1 MMNKLILILTIVLLV
16 TCILPA
22 GNTAGFEFL
31 RTDFSARSA
40 ALGSA
45 FITVRG
51 DLNGLN
57 LNPAGLAFLKNRQFV
72 FNYTNYLIDINGGM
86 AAYSQQV
93 PYLKRVAVVVTYFDY
108 GQFEETNA
116 FAVNTGRSFSANDFA
131 LAITQADHLDKN
143 FSYGITTKLAYSRIA
158 DYTASAWLF
167 DFGLIYK
174 ATFQSELYFAVSLQ
188 NLGWQLDSFSETSN
202 VNEPMPTSL
211 NIGVS
216 KKLAH
221 LPLEI
226 SFRLQKLNQQA
237 ENWYDR
243 FKRFSIGGEFR
254 LSEHLHLRLGYNNE
268 QHESLQSDVTT
279 QGKFAGFSAG
289 IGLFVKSFR
298 IDYSYSNFEFLGNV
312 HRFGISGSL
321 N

>member
-1 MMNKLILILTIVLLV
+1 MKNKWLVFLLLLSGF
-16 TCILPA
+16 TYTLRA
-22 GNTAGFEFL
+22 GSTAGFEFL

-45 FITVRG
+45 FLTVRG
-51 DLNGLN
+51 DLNGLS
-57 LNPAGLAFLKNRQFV
+57 LNPAGLAFLNDRQFV

-93 PYLKRVAVVVTYFDY
+93 PYFKRLALSVTYMDY
-108 GQFEETNA
+108 GQFDETDQY
-116 FAVNTGRSFSANDFA
+116 AVSTGRTFSANDFA
-131 LAITQADHLDKN
+131 LAITQADHLDEQ
-143 FSYGITTKLAYSRIA
+143 FSYGISTRLAYSKID
-158 DYTASAWLF
+158 DYTAAAWLF

-174 ATFQSELYFAVSLQ
+174 ATFQSDLYFAVSLQ
-188 NLGWQLDSFSETSN
+188 NLGWQLDSYSESTN
-202 VNEPMPTSL
+202 VKEPMPTSL
-211 NIGVS
+211 NVGIS

-226 SFRLQKLNQQA
+226 SFRLQKLNQSA

-243 FKRFSIGGEFR
+243 FKRFSVGGEFR
-254 LSEHLHLRLGYNNE
+254 FSDHFHLRLGYNNE

-289 IGLFVKSFR
+289 VGFIVKNFR
-298 IDYSYSNFEFLGNV
+298 VDYAFSNFEFLGNV
-312 HRFGISGSL
+312 HRFGISGNL
-321 N
+321 R